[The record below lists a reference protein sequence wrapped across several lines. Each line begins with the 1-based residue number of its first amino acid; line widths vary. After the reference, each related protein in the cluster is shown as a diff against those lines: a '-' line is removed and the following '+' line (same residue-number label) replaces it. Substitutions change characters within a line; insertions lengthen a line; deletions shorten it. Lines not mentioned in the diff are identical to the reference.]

1 MRQKMKRLNEYGI
14 ISGGYSADKLDMAA
28 HNMAKLLADSSGFNL
43 DDYVVVTKSMKVD
56 YKVPI
61 KTLCRSDL
69 RVFNRGFYKGKDFH
83 INATIR
89 KKKGGIYITV
99 AEARFVFT
107 CKKRSEFEQTII

>member
-28 HNMAKLLADSSGFNL
+28 HNMAKIIAQNSGFNL
-43 DDYVVVTKSMKVD
+43 DNYVVVTKSLKVD

-61 KTLCRSDL
+61 KTLCKSDL

-83 INATIR
+83 INASIC

-99 AEARFVFT
+99 AEARLVFT